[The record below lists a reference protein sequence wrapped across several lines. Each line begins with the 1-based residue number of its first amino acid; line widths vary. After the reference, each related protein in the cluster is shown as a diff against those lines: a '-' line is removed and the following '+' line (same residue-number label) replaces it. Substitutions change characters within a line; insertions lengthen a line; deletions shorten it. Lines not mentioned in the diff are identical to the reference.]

1 MQFRRAGGEK
11 RKIPVVSFCNLSPG
25 SPLIHVLKAR
35 WIDMVQAVETVSR
48 KSMTRECLVNATA
61 AIGLVGSGAL
71 MLLLWVSLVVWFL
84 GQFSW
89 VW

>member
-35 WIDMVQAVETVSR
+35 WIRMIQAVETVSR

-71 MLLLWVSLVVWFL
+71 MMLLWVSLVVWFL

>member
-1 MQFRRAGGEK
+1 M
-11 RKIPVVSFCNLSPG
+11 VL
-25 SPLIHVLKAR
+25 VLKGTVDPMA
-35 WIDMVQAVETVSR
+35 QAVETVSR
-48 KSMTRECLVNATA
+48 KSMTRECLVNAAA

-71 MLLLWVSLVVWFL
+71 MLLLWISVVVWFL

>member
-1 MQFRRAGGEK
+1 MAY
-11 RKIPVVSFCNLSPG
+11 
-25 SPLIHVLKAR
+25 
-35 WIDMVQAVETVSR
+35 AVETVSR
-48 KSMTRECLVNATA
+48 KFMARECLVNAAA

-71 MLLLWVSLVVWFL
+71 MMLLWVSLVVWFL

>member
-1 MQFRRAGGEK
+1 MCLFATSV
-11 RKIPVVSFCNLSPG
+11 PVR
-25 SPLIHVLKAR
+25 PLIHELKAR
-35 WIDMVQAVETVSR
+35 WIHMIQAVETVSR

-71 MLLLWVSLVVWFL
+71 MMLLWVSLVVWFL

>member
-1 MQFRRAGGEK
+1 MA
-11 RKIPVVSFCNLSPG
+11 
-25 SPLIHVLKAR
+25 
-35 WIDMVQAVETVSR
+35 QAVEAVSR
-48 KSMTRECLVNATA
+48 KSMTRECLLNAAA

-71 MLLLWVSLVVWFL
+71 ITLLSFSLVVWFL

>member
-1 MQFRRAGGEK
+1 MA
-11 RKIPVVSFCNLSPG
+11 
-25 SPLIHVLKAR
+25 
-35 WIDMVQAVETVSR
+35 QAVETVSR
-48 KSMTRECLVNATA
+48 KSMTRECLVNAAA

-71 MLLLWVSLVVWFL
+71 MLLLWISVVVWFL

>member
-1 MQFRRAGGEK
+1 M
-11 RKIPVVSFCNLSPG
+11 I
-25 SPLIHVLKAR
+25 
-35 WIDMVQAVETVSR
+35 QAIETVSR
-48 KSMTRECLVNATA
+48 KSMTRECLVNAAA

-71 MLLLWVSLVVWFL
+71 MMLLWVSLVVWFL